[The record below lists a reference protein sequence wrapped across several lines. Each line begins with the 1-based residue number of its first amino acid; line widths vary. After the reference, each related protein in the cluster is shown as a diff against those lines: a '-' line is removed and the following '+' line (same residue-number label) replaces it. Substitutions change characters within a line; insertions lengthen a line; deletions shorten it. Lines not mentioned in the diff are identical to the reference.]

1 MKGCARGRRRLVNG
15 SPRLRPPQGDV
26 RRYEDCERMAAAAA
40 KHTGQLDILVNCA
53 AGNFLSPAEQLSSNG
68 FRCAP
73 PRSTSRAPASACL
86 AASPRPCPPRRCCR
100 QPASAMAAPSCGR
113 LLSLHGTAE
122 AVTRLRSA
130 SPPPASLACPP
141 ACPRRTVLEIDTL
154 GTFHMCRAAFEPL
167 KQAGG
172 SGGAVIIN
180 ISMTL
185 HYGATWWQAHASAAK
200 VRLLGAPQRPTRTP
214 CCVGGRL
221 LPGSA
226 PTPGKRAPWW
236 LMLVLAAATAPPLR
250 CVRSPACP
258 APLRHKAAPRLCR
271 APCAPRPSPAR
282 LADCCADGQRLQL

>member
-1 MKGCARGRRRLVNG
+1 MRTAAQHASSPCFRLPG
-15 SPRLRPPQGDV
+15 G
-26 RRYEDCERMAAAAA
+26 
-40 KHTGQLDILVNCA
+40 
-53 AGNFLSPAEQLSSNG
+53 
-68 FRCAP
+68 
-73 PRSTSRAPASACL
+73 
-86 AASPRPCPPRRCCR
+86 
-100 QPASAMAAPSCGR
+100 QPAPLPAAPMLPPTSQCDGRAELRR

-122 AVTRLRSA
+122 AVTRLRPA

-154 GTFHMCRAAFEPL
+154 GTFHMSRAAFEPL

-214 CCVGGRL
+214 CCAGGRL
-221 LPGSA
+221 LPGRA
-226 PTPGKRAPWW
+226 PNPGKRAPWW

-258 APLRHKAAPRLCR
+258 APLRHEAAPRLCR
-271 APCAPRPSPAR
+271 ALCAPRPSPAR
-282 LADCCADGQRLQL
+282 LADCCADGQRLQF